1 MTRWN
6 NLPKKYQKKNESKK
20 VYEPEHGEKEAKLI
34 IPGELPTMNEIIN
47 KSKTH
52 WSEYRKV
59 KESYDEIVS
68 YYATQQEIKFFK
80 SVELEITYFRKD
92 KRHDPDNICATGK
105 KFILDGLVQAGVLEN
120 DGWKQIKGF
129 KENWEVD
136 KKSPRTEIILKEV

>member
-1 MTRWN
+1 MTRWD

-20 VYEPEHGEKEAKLI
+20 VYEPECGEKEAKLI

-52 WSEYRKV
+52 WAEYRKM

-68 YYATQQEIKFFK
+68 FYATQQRIKFFK
-80 SVELEITYFRKD
+80 SVKLEITYYRKD
-92 KRHDPDNICATGK
+92 KRTDPDNIVVAK
-105 KFILDGLVQAGVLEN
+105 KIILDGLVQAGVLEDDN
-120 DGWKQIKGF
+120 WSIVKGF
-129 KENWEVD
+129 KESWEVD